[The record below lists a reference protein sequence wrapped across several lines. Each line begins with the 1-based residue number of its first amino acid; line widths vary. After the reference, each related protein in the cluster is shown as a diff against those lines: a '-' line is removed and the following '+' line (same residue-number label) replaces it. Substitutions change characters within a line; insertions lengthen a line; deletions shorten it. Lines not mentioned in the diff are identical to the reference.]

1 MPRVSF
7 TSNLRRHLDVPPE
20 SVDGATVRAA
30 LKQVFAKYPTLEG
43 YIVDERFRLRKHVMI
58 FVDAQSVNDRETL
71 SDAVR
76 PESEIYV
83 MQALSGG

>member
-1 MPRVSF
+1 MPRVAF
-7 TSNLRRHLDVPPE
+7 TANLRRHLECPPQE
-20 SVDGATVRAA
+20 VEAATVRDA
-30 LKQVFAKYPTLEG
+30 LRQVFAGYPTLEG
-43 YIVDERFRLRKHVMI
+43 YIVDERFRLRRHVMI
-58 FVDAQSVNDRETL
+58 FVDGERIDDRETL

>member
-7 TSNLRRHLDVPPE
+7 TSNLRRHLEVPPQTVE
-20 SVDGATVRAA
+20 AATVREA
-30 LKQVFAKYPTLEG
+30 LERVFADYPQMQG

-58 FVDAQSVNDRETL
+58 FVNAEPLNDRATL
-71 SDAVR
+71 SDAIR
-76 PESEIYV
+76 PDAEIYV